1 MTHEHRT
8 VESVES
14 VDHVVHDPVVQPA
27 VAQPAVVERGLD
39 TVVTGPSTGTVLR
52 RVVTLLFGILQTLI
66 VLRIVLL
73 LLAANQDNGIVAFVL
88 GVTDP
93 FVEPFRGIFSL
104 DTVSGRTESVF
115 DLGAV
120 VALIGWTLI
129 EALVLAVVGL
139 VDRRREVVA

>member
-8 VESVES
+8 VEEI
-14 VDHVVHDPVVQPA
+14 DQTYA
-27 VAQPAVVERGLD
+27 PAVVERPVVAERAVVDRGVD

-52 RVVTLLFGILQTLI
+52 RVVTLLFGILQVLI

-73 LLAANQDNGIVAFVL
+73 LLAANQDNGIVAFIL
-88 GVTDP
+88 GATDP
-93 FVEPFRGIFSL
+93 FVEPFRGIFQM
-104 DTVSGRTESVF
+104 DAVSGRTESVF

-129 EALVLAVVGL
+129 EALVLAIVGL

>member
-104 DTVSGRTESVF
+104 DTVAGRTESVF

-120 VALIGWTLI
+120 VALIGLTLI
-129 EALVLAVVGL
+129 EALVLAIVGL

>member
-104 DTVSGRTESVF
+104 DTVAGRTESVF

-129 EALVLAVVGL
+129 EALVLAIVGL